1 MKTSELVTPQHLQLK
16 AIIYIR
22 QSSPHQILSHQESLK
37 LQYALRQRAIDL
49 GWANEQ
55 IEIIDSDLGTTAAAA
70 EHRVGFK
77 ELIAPVTLGQ
87 VGIILSYDVTRL
99 SRNCSD
105 WYPLLDLCGYRNCLI
120 ADRDGVYDP
129 GSANGRLLLRLK
141 GQISELELQTICS
154 RLRAGLLNKAQRGE
168 LELRLPVGLVR
179 HEQGVVQ
186 KHPNQEVQDRITLVF
201 ETFLKVKAASQVVCT
216 FNAQG

>member
-1 MKTSELVTPQHLQLK
+1 ME
-16 AIIYIR
+16 
-22 QSSPHQILSHQESLK
+22 
-37 LQYALRQRAIDL
+37 L
-49 GWANEQ
+49 GWSEDQ

-70 EHRVGFK
+70 EHRSGFK
-77 ELIAPVTLGQ
+77 ELIAQVTLGQ

-129 GSANGRLLLRLK
+129 GRANGRLLLGLK
-141 GQISELELQTICS
+141 GQISELELHTIRS

-168 LELRLPVGLVR
+168 LALRLPVGLVR
-179 HEQGVVQ
+179 DEQGGVQ
-186 KHPNQEVQDRITLVF
+186 KHPNQEVQDRIQLVF
-201 ETFLKVKAASQVVCT
+201 DTFLKVKASGQVVRR
-216 FNAQG
+216 FNAEGLLIPRQNRFGDISWRKPSVAAILSMLKNPAYPSSILLARNS